1 MAGQIGL
8 AGAFLGGLLALLSP
22 CAALLLPSLFAFT
35 YDGAG
40 SLVSRTGLFFLGLV
54 AVLAPLGAGV
64 AALGSLF
71 TVHRQ
76 TVTAVGAIVI
86 IAFGLMMIFGSG
98 FGFGALSG
106 LADRVPVAG
115 PLSTIALGA
124 VYAFAGFCSGP
135 LLGAVLTV
143 GLTSGEPVY
152 GALVM
157 TAYAAGMTVPLLV
170 LAALWPR
177 LGPRFRRLLRGREVR
192 LGRLRFHS
200 TSLIS
205 GLALIAIGV
214 LMFLTEGTATLAAPV
229 GADTQLRWQTHI
241 ADWAD
246 QVSNLEVVTALVA
259 VLVVVQTVRVL
270 RRRNEPGIPEP
281 GAGDVGAGDVDA
293 GGLDTGERPTGRG
306 DQR

>member
-22 CAALLLPSLFAFT
+22 CAALLLPSFFAFT
-35 YDGAG
+35 YDGVG
-40 SLVSRTGLFFLGLV
+40 SLVSRTGLFFVGLV

-76 TVTAVGAIVI
+76 TVTAVGAVVI
-86 IAFGLMMIFGSG
+86 IVFGLAMIFGRG
-98 FGFGALSG
+98 FGFGPLSG
-106 LADRVPVAG
+106 LADRVQVAG

-143 GLTSGEPVY
+143 GLTSGQPVY

-157 TAYAAGMTVPLLV
+157 AAYAAGMTVPLLV

-177 LGPRFRRLLRGREVR
+177 LGPRFRRVLRGRDVR
-192 LGRLRFHS
+192 LGGFTFHT
-200 TSLIS
+200 TSVIS
-205 GLALIAIGV
+205 GIALIAIGV
-214 LMFLTEGTATLAAPV
+214 LIWVTEGTASLGAPV
-229 GADTQLRWQTHI
+229 GADTQLRWQAAI
-241 ADWAD
+241 ADWAGR
-246 QVSNLEVVTALVA
+246 VSNLEMVAALVA
-259 VLVVVQTVRVL
+259 VLVVVQAVRVL
-270 RRRNEPGIPEP
+270 RRRTASPDPP
-281 GAGDVGAGDVDA
+281 AGTGD
-293 GGLDTGERPTGRG
+293 
-306 DQR
+306 

>member
-22 CAALLLPSLFAFT
+22 CAALLLPSFFAFT
-35 YDGAG
+35 YDGVG
-40 SLVSRTGLFFLGLV
+40 SLVSRTGLFFVGLV

-76 TVTAVGAIVI
+76 TVTAVGAVVI
-86 IAFGLMMIFGSG
+86 IVFGLAMIFGRG
-98 FGFGALSG
+98 FGFGPLSG
-106 LADRVPVAG
+106 LADRVQVAG

-143 GLTSGEPVY
+143 GLTSGQPVY

-157 TAYAAGMTVPLLV
+157 AAYAAGMTMPLLV

-177 LGPRFRRLLRGREVR
+177 LGPRFRRVLRGRDVR
-192 LGRLRFHS
+192 LGRFTFHT
-200 TSLIS
+200 TSVIS
-205 GLALIAIGV
+205 GIALIAIGV
-214 LMFLTEGTATLAAPV
+214 LIWVTEGTASLGAPV
-229 GADTQLRWQTHI
+229 GADTQLRWQSGI
-241 ADWAD
+241 ADWAGR
-246 QVSNLEVVTALVA
+246 VSNLEMVAALVA
-259 VLVVVQTVRVL
+259 VLVVVQAVRVL
-270 RRRNEPGIPEP
+270 RRRTASPEP
-281 GAGDVGAGDVDA
+281 PAGTGD
-293 GGLDTGERPTGRG
+293 
-306 DQR
+306 

>member
-22 CAALLLPSLFAFT
+22 CAALLLPSFFAFT
-35 YDGAG
+35 YDGVG
-40 SLVSRTGLFFLGLV
+40 SLVSRTGLFFVGLV

-76 TVTAVGAIVI
+76 TVTAVGAVVI
-86 IAFGLMMIFGSG
+86 IVFGLAMIFGRG
-98 FGFGALSG
+98 FGFGPLSG
-106 LADRVPVAG
+106 LADRVQVAG

-143 GLTSGEPVY
+143 GLTSGQPVY

-157 TAYAAGMTVPLLV
+157 AAYAAGMTMPLLV

-177 LGPRFRRLLRGREVR
+177 LGPRFRRVLRGRDVR
-192 LGRLRFHS
+192 LGRFTFHT
-200 TSLIS
+200 TSVIS
-205 GLALIAIGV
+205 GIALIAIGV
-214 LMFLTEGTATLAAPV
+214 LIWVTEGTASLGAPV
-229 GADTQLRWQTHI
+229 GADTQLRWQSAI
-241 ADWAD
+241 ADWAGR
-246 QVSNLEVVTALVA
+246 VSNLEMVAALVA

-270 RRRNEPGIPEP
+270 RRRTASPEP
-281 GAGDVGAGDVDA
+281 PAGTGD
-293 GGLDTGERPTGRG
+293 
-306 DQR
+306 

>member
-1 MAGQIGL
+1 MAEQIGL

-22 CAALLLPSLFAFT
+22 CAALLLPSFFAFT
-35 YDGAG
+35 YDGVG
-40 SLVSRTGLFFLGLV
+40 SLVSRTGLFFVGLV

-76 TVTAVGAIVI
+76 TVTAIGAVVI
-86 IAFGLMMIFGSG
+86 ILFGLAMIFGRG
-98 FGFGALSG
+98 FGFGPLSG
-106 LADRVPVAG
+106 LADRVQVAG

-143 GLTSGEPVY
+143 GLTSGQPVY

-177 LGPRFRRLLRGREVR
+177 LGPRFGRVLRGRDVR
-192 LGRLRFHS
+192 LGRFTFHT
-200 TSLIS
+200 TSAIS
-205 GLALIAIGV
+205 GIALIVIGV
-214 LMFLTEGTATLAAPV
+214 LIWVTEGTASLGAPV
-229 GADTQLRWQTHI
+229 GADTQLRWQTTI
-241 ADWAD
+241 ADWAGGI
-246 QVSNLEVVTALVA
+246 SNLEVVTALVA
-259 VLVVVQTVRVL
+259 VLVVVQVVRVL
-270 RRRNEPGIPEP
+270 RRRAAPAEPPAGP
-281 GAGDVGAGDVDA
+281 GD
-293 GGLDTGERPTGRG
+293 
-306 DQR
+306 